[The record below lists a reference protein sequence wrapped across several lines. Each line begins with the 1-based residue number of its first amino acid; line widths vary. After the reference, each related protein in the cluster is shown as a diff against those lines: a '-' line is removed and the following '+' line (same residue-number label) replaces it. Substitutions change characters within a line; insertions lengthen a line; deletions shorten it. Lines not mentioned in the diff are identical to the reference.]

1 MPVPRLQWSLRMLTR
16 ILRVVVALVVVAAL
30 AGVPTASGA
39 QSARGTISELEVVS
53 EATGTLTLRWIPPVD
68 SPDHG
73 GVLSDYRISWALE
86 GENFATWT
94 DLGRNAFP
102 AAPLSEYTIT
112 GLDPGAAYKVRM
124 RTRYNRGVSAAAR
137 WSGRWVE
144 AAPVAAAPLLSAEPG
159 DDGDVDDSA
168 TEHGSADAGLAKNSL
183 ELNTRQTVTNS
194 APVFA
199 EDGLAWSVPENTVA
213 GIVGEIAA
221 TDTDLGDTLVYSVGP
236 TGESDAA
243 LHLTAFQLHFD
254 LNTERGQ
261 ISVKPG
267 AMFDLGTRPS
277 YKVLYQVSDGKNAT
291 DGSDPAIDDTITL
304 TITVTSVD
312 EPGTVS
318 FSADP
323 TQGTTLTATLADP
336 DVVSGTPSWIWERSA
351 RPDSGFEPIDG
362 ETGAS
367 YTPVVA
373 DSAFFLRATASYD
386 DGLGAGKTASGVTV
400 LPVDVTAGTLV
411 KNTGRFG
418 LRSGIDENVLFS
430 FRTGSNSAGYGLSRI
445 GLKMTWG
452 SVTSP
457 GPVKITTRGRG
468 RSEAN
473 TVATLEAP
481 ALLVAGRVNYFTV
494 PAGVMLRADTEYLL
508 SLGNAT
514 SVRMTNP
521 GYADRG
527 GADGWELL
535 QRLRPEVRSGVDQRV
550 PQVEFE
556 GFELSDSPGA
566 S

>member
-1 MPVPRLQWSLRMLTR
+1 MSVPRLQWSLRMLTR
-16 ILRVVVALVVVAAL
+16 ILRVVVALVVVAAS
-30 AGVPTASGA
+30 AGVSTASGA
-39 QSARGTISELEVVS
+39 RSARGTISELEVVS

-137 WSGRWVE
+137 WSGPWVQ

-159 DDGDVDDSA
+159 VDVDDSA
-168 TEHGSADAGLAKNSL
+168 TEHGSADAGSARNSP
-183 ELNTRQTVTNS
+183 ELTTRQVITNR
-194 APVFA
+194 APEFA
-199 EDGLAWSVPENTVA
+199 ETETAWSVPENTVA

-221 TDTDLGDTLVYSVGP
+221 TDADGDTLVYSVGP
-236 TGESDAA
+236 TAESDGAT
-243 LHLTAFQLHFD
+243 HLTAFQLHFA
-254 LNTERGQ
+254 LIPERGQ

-267 AMFDLGTRPS
+267 AMFDRGTRPR
-277 YKVLYQVSDGKNAT
+277 YKVLYRVSDGKDAT
-291 DGSDPAIDDTITL
+291 GASDTAIDNTITL

-351 RPDSGFEPIDG
+351 RPGSGFEPIDG

-367 YTPVVA
+367 YTPVAA

-411 KNTGRFG
+411 KNTGWVG
-418 LRSGIDENVLFS
+418 LRSGIDENVLFA

-468 RSEAN
+468 HSEAN

-514 SVRMTNP
+514 SVQMTNP
-521 GYADRG
+521 GYAHRG

-535 QRLRPEVRSGVDQRV
+535 QRLRPAVRSVGHQRV

-566 S
+566 G

>member
-1 MPVPRLQWSLRMLTR
+1 MSVPCLEGSFRMLTR
-16 ILRVVVALVVVAAL
+16 ILRVVVVLAVVAAS
-30 AGVPTASGA
+30 ASVQTASGA

-68 SPDHG
+68 SPDHV

-137 WSGRWVE
+137 WSGPWVE
-144 AAPVAAAPLLSAEPG
+144 TAPVAAAPLLSAEPD

-183 ELNTRQTVTNS
+183 ELTTRQNANR
-194 APVFA
+194 APEFA
-199 EDGLAWSVPENTVA
+199 EDDMVWSVPENTVA
-213 GIVGEIAA
+213 GIMGEIAA
-221 TDTDLGDTLVYSVGP
+221 TDADGDTLVYSVGP
-236 TGESDAA
+236 TAESDATV
-243 LHLTAFQLHFD
+243 HLTAFQLHFALD
-254 LNTERGQ
+254 TERGQ
-261 ISVKPG
+261 ISVKRG
-267 AMFDLGTRPS
+267 ATFDLGTRPS
-277 YKVLYQVSDGKNAT
+277 YKVLYQVSDLKNAT
-291 DGSDPAIDDTITL
+291 DGSDPAIDDQITL

-318 FSADP
+318 FSDDP
-323 TQGTTLTATLADP
+323 TQGTTLKATLADP

-362 ETGAS
+362 ETDAS
-367 YTPVVA
+367 YRPVAA
-373 DSAFFLRATASYD
+373 DSAFFLRATASYT
-386 DGLGAGKTASGVTV
+386 DGLGAGKTASRVTV

-411 KNTGRFG
+411 KNTGRVG
-418 LRSGIDENVLFS
+418 LRSSIDENVLFA
-430 FRTGSNSAGYGLSRI
+430 FRTGRNSAGYGLSRI

-468 RSEAN
+468 HSESN
-473 TVATLEAP
+473 TVVTLEAP
-481 ALLVAGRVNYFTV
+481 ALLVAGRVNYFMV

-514 SVRMTNP
+514 SVQMTNP
-521 GYADRG
+521 RYVNPG
-527 GADGWELL
+527 GADHWALL
-535 QRLRPEVRSGVDQRV
+535 QRLRPPVRSVVDQLV

-556 GFELSDSPGA
+556 GFDLSDSPGA
-566 S
+566 G